1 MEKTLKIRTIN
12 IINSKARH
20 QLAEMLEKGLLS
32 VRSLISCITKVFHK
46 HLKKLN
52 CATLQMIT
60 KKSHILLDT
69 SLIGQITL
77 GSLS

>member
-1 MEKTLKIRTIN
+1 M
-12 IINSKARH
+12 
-20 QLAEMLEKGLLS
+20 
-32 VRSLISCITKVFHK
+32 TKVFHK

-52 CATLQMIT
+52 CTTLQMIT

-77 GSLS
+77 ASPENVCVNIFNTVT